1 MKKGIITKLFV
12 CLSVFSLC
20 LFSYLEKQNQ
30 LTELRLYAPRL
41 VKEIKGI
48 QEENTRLH
56 YEIEQFES
64 PDNLMQ
70 LARDTRFSHLKHPLS
85 KEVVMLEEGLAVE
98 FPATR
103 AGESVSF
110 KPKLTLAVG
119 AN

>member
-20 LFSYLEKQNQ
+20 LFSYLEKQNE

-41 VKEIKGI
+41 VKEIKAI
-48 QEENTRLH
+48 QEENARLH

-64 PDNLMQ
+64 PDNLMH

-103 AGESVSF
+103 SGEHVSF

>member
-1 MKKGIITKLFV
+1 MKKGITTKLFV

-30 LTELRLYAPRL
+30 LTELRLYAPKL
-41 VKEIKGI
+41 VKVIKSLE
-48 QEENTRLH
+48 EENSRLR

-85 KEVVMLEEGLAVE
+85 KEIVMLQEGLAVQ
-98 FPATR
+98 FPSSR
-103 AGESVSF
+103 SQENVSL